1 MLKGHGGIG
10 KFLLDIPGVD
20 INVVDDKGRTVLS
33 NMVASLREHQKIASA
48 LRGRGQKCQIFSC
61 SEDAM
66 STA

>member
-33 NMVASLREHQKIASA
+33 NMVASLRE
-48 LRGRGQKCQIFSC
+48 LP
-61 SEDAM
+61 
-66 STA
+66 